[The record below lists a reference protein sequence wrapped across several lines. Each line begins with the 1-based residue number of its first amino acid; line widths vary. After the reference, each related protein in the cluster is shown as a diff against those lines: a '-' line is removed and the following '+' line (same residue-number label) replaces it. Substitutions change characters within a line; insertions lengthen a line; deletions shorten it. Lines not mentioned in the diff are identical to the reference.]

1 MKWYVSSRTR
11 HRAAVRGLLELLA
24 QHGHEAACDWTR
36 FDQKE
41 VANPRQ
47 VSSLA
52 LNVSLAIKDCDI
64 FMMIGDDAG
73 TDMYVELG
81 IALAYNAPAGK
92 PLIYVVGSH
101 SERSLMHSHP
111 AIRHE
116 STVANVFRK
125 ACPEIPADLVRQYS
139 FS

>member
-11 HRAAVRGLLELLA
+11 HKAAVRGLLELLTL
-24 QHGHEAACDWTR
+24 HGHDAACDWTR

-41 VANPRQ
+41 VADTRHASGLALD
-47 VSSLA
+47 VSS
-52 LNVSLAIKDCDI
+52 AIKDCDI
-64 FMMIGDDAG
+64 FMMIGDEAG

-81 IALAYNAPAGK
+81 IALAYNAQAGK

-101 SERSLMHSHP
+101 GKRSLMHSHP

-116 STVANVFRK
+116 PTVADVFRK
-125 ACPEIPADLVRQYS
+125 VCPEIPADSVRQYR